1 MKKKLL
7 IAFLCAALAGS
18 MTVQAETSSQP
29 ASQETE
35 PTETETSEMET
46 SETET
51 SETETSGS
59 ENSGQDGSE
68 SPINVSQSENPDVE
82 SVITSIGFEPEFT
95 TIYEAQA
102 GQEYILNE
110 PEMKISFTEEWS
122 DVVVVDYDIVT
133 SQSAGRNWSKNDD
146 GTYTVSPAY
155 VLGYFTFNVSRI
167 VIEKDGYQ
175 YTFDLESKY
184 FSDDKGGNK
193 FTFLFSPRSDKP
205 SDDDSNDDAQEESGN
220 SDEGRE
226 ESGSRDDGDN
236 GGDDTADA
244 VVEAPRN
251 VVSAGGASIT
261 SSVDGVYSAKAVGGV
276 AVKSPLA
283 DVYNS
288 VGAVQD
294 PASKEKLTFYVC
306 DNRDWEE
313 QEIYSQAAQ
322 IVGKQLVSVID
333 MDLYH
338 FTASG
343 CQTVRTSSAPV
354 EIVIALP
361 KWSVDSGK
369 AFSVW
374 CVDPSGQLVQME
386 DTDTNPETIT
396 IQANCFGTYAIVRN

>member
-35 PTETETSEMET
+35 T
-46 SETET
+46 SETEP
-51 SETETSGS
+51 TET
-59 ENSGQDGSE
+59 ENSGQDGSG
-68 SPINVSQSENPDVE
+68 NNSQDVIFENPDVE
-82 SVITSIGFEPEFT
+82 DVITSISFDPAITRVIAHLDDEFT
-95 TIYEAQA
+95 FDEPA
-102 GQEYILNE
+102 LN
-110 PEMKISFTEEWS
+110 ISFTEEWS
-122 DVVVVDYDIVT
+122 DATIIGHEIRLAECRSGCT
-133 SQSAGRNWSKNDD
+133 WKQNED
-146 GTYTVSPAY
+146 GSITYT
-155 VLGYFTFNVSRI
+155 LGYIPGYYTFNVES
-167 VIEKDGYQ
+167 VTLEKDGHEY
-175 YTFDLESKY
+175 EIPVGSGY

-193 FTFLFSPRSDKP
+193 FTYLFAEKFYNPSEDD
-205 SDDDSNDDAQEESGN
+205 SDDDSNDDAQEESGS
-220 SDEGRE
+220 SDEGQE

-236 GGDDTADA
+236 GGDDTADT

-361 KWSVDSGK
+361 KWSVDSSK